1 MKESDMNRSKPIAAA
16 LTAGLLLIGAVP
28 ARALSSDQ
36 ESACGAILC
45 LLGGSGVTEC
55 AGYLERYFAIAAR
68 DPQELY
74 DRRLEFLHQ
83 CPAPELPGDVRPL
96 IVNYGAICQPAQL
109 VAYLNQQIRWCETRN
124 VDNTSDCQPSGD
136 EWRLCASFY
145 ESGYTTYET
154 PQLHKQCV
162 EVPDTD
168 GSLTERCTFVWTE
181 AGVEPPADSLASQTG
196 FVPTSG
202 RAPMSSGQPSR

>member
-1 MKESDMNRSKPIAAA
+1 M
-16 LTAGLLLIGAVP
+16 
-28 ARALSSDQ
+28 
-36 ESACGAILC
+36 
-45 LLGGSGVTEC
+45 TEC
-55 AGYLERYFAIAAR
+55 AGYLARYFAITAAT
-68 DPQELY
+68 
-74 DRRLEFLHQ
+74 RRTLCSTGGSSFCTNAQHRS
-83 CPAPELPGDVRPL
+83 LPGDVRPL
-96 IVNYGAICQPAQL
+96 IVNYGATCQPAQL
-109 VAYLNQQIRWCETRN
+109 VAYLNQQIQWCEARN

-145 ESGYTTYET
+145 ESGYTTYEA

-162 EVPDTD
+162 KVPDTD
-168 GSLTERCTFVWTE
+168 GSLTERCTFLWTE